1 VLVVLSCGSLRLDC
15 GSEVTVGCAG
25 ARPVNPLKLG
35 YTLSTLNFRTC
46 DHEDTLFYF
55 ILFFLLGTSLFSGC
69 EFYNVLFTEFLRP
82 STKVD
87 EVSDWNMPQW
97 AFISGPQ
104 HREA

>member
-1 VLVVLSCGSLRLDC
+1 
-15 GSEVTVGCAG
+15 
-25 ARPVNPLKLG
+25 LKLG
-35 YTLSTLNFRTC
+35 QTLSTLNFELAIMKI
-46 DHEDTLFYF
+46 HSFILFYF
-55 ILFFLLGTSLFSGC
+55 VLGTSLFGGC